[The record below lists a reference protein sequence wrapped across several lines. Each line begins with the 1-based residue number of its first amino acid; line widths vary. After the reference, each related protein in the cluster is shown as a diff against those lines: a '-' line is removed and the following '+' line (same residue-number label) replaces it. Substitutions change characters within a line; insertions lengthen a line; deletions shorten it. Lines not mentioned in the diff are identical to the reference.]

1 MKSHTQHNTIDHLLS
16 SIKSYALEGNNDKF
30 NDGTIYNL
38 DGVQGLVKLDLVV
51 EGATAYLT
59 RLTGDC
65 EGVLEWDRKLLIG
78 ADLLTLF
85 NVPQNVINEAF
96 EGLNANGFYLKQ
108 NTFKNQKGVYIR
120 TTSILMWREKGKRI
134 VEFIWKA

>member
-1 MKSHTQHNTIDHLLS
+1 MKHTAQHNTIDHLLS
-16 SIKSYALEGNNDKF
+16 SIKSYALDGNNDKF

-51 EGATAYLT
+51 EGTTAYLT

-85 NVPQNVINEAF
+85 NVPQSVINEAF
-96 EGLNANGFYLKQ
+96 EGLEANGFYLKQ
-108 NTFKNQKGVYIR
+108 NTFKNQKGVYIK

>member
-1 MKSHTQHNTIDHLLS
+1 MKANTTHTIDHLLS

-51 EGATAYLT
+51 EGSTAYLT

-85 NVPQNVINEAF
+85 NVPQSVINEAF
-96 EGLNANGFYLKQ
+96 EGLNANGFYLKH
-108 NTFKNQKGVYIR
+108 NTFKNQKGSYIK

>member
-51 EGATAYLT
+51 EGTTAYLT

-85 NVPQNVINEAF
+85 NVPQSVINEAF

-108 NTFKNQKGVYIR
+108 NTFKNQKGSYIK

>member
-1 MKSHTQHNTIDHLLS
+1 MKSHTQHNTIDQLLS

-51 EGATAYLT
+51 EGSTAYLT

-108 NTFKNQKGVYIR
+108 NTFKNQKGGYIK

>member
-85 NVPQNVINEAF
+85 NVPQSVINEAF

-108 NTFKNQKGVYIR
+108 NAFKNQKGAYIK

-134 VEFIWKA
+134 VEFIWKS

>member
-51 EGATAYLT
+51 EGTTAYLT

-85 NVPQNVINEAF
+85 NVPQSVINEAF
-96 EGLNANGFYLKQ
+96 EGLEANGFYLKH
-108 NTFKNQKGVYIR
+108 NTFKNQKGSYIK

>member
-1 MKSHTQHNTIDHLLS
+1 MKHTAHTIDHLLS

-51 EGATAYLT
+51 EGTTAYLT

-85 NVPQNVINEAF
+85 NVPQRVINEAF
-96 EGLNANGFYLKQ
+96 EGLNTNGFYLKQ
-108 NTFKNQKGVYIR
+108 NTFKNQKGSYIK

>member
-1 MKSHTQHNTIDHLLS
+1 MKANTTHTIDHLLS
-16 SIKSYALEGNNDKF
+16 SIKGYALDGNNDKF

-51 EGATAYLT
+51 EGSTAYLT

-85 NVPQNVINEAF
+85 NVPQSVINEAF
-96 EGLNANGFYLKQ
+96 EALNTNGFYLKQ
-108 NTFKNQKGVYIR
+108 NTFKNQKGSYIK

>member
-1 MKSHTQHNTIDHLLS
+1 MKANTTHTIDHLLS

-51 EGATAYLT
+51 EGTTAYLT

-85 NVPQNVINEAF
+85 NVPQSIINDAF
-96 EGLNANGFYLKQ
+96 EGLNTNGFYLKH
-108 NTFKNQKGVYIR
+108 NTFKNQKGVYIK

>member
-1 MKSHTQHNTIDHLLS
+1 MKHTAHTIDHLLS

-51 EGATAYLT
+51 EGSTAYLT

-96 EGLNANGFYLKQ
+96 EGLNANGFYLKH
-108 NTFKNQKGVYIR
+108 NTFKNQKGSYIK

>member
-1 MKSHTQHNTIDHLLS
+1 MKANTTHTIDHLLS

-51 EGATAYLT
+51 EGTTAYLT

-85 NVPQNVINEAF
+85 NVPQNVINDAF

-108 NTFKNQKGVYIR
+108 NTFKNQKGAYIK

>member
-1 MKSHTQHNTIDHLLS
+1 MKANTTHTIDHLLS

-51 EGATAYLT
+51 EGTTAYLT

-85 NVPQNVINEAF
+85 NVPQSVINEAF
-96 EGLNANGFYLKQ
+96 EGLNANGFYLKH
-108 NTFKNQKGVYIR
+108 NVFKNQKGAYIK

>member
-51 EGATAYLT
+51 EGTTAYLT

-85 NVPQNVINEAF
+85 NVPQSVINEAF
-96 EGLNANGFYLKQ
+96 EGLNANGFYLKH
-108 NTFKNQKGVYIR
+108 NVFKNQKGAYIK

-134 VEFIWKA
+134 VEFIWKS

>member
-1 MKSHTQHNTIDHLLS
+1 MKANTTHTIDHLLS

-51 EGATAYLT
+51 EGSTAYLT

-85 NVPQNVINEAF
+85 NVPQSVINEAF
-96 EGLNANGFYLKQ
+96 EGLSANGFYLKH
-108 NTFKNQKGVYIR
+108 NTFKNQKGSYIK

-134 VEFIWKA
+134 VEFIWKS

>member
-1 MKSHTQHNTIDHLLS
+1 MKANTTHTIDHLLS
-16 SIKSYALEGNNDKF
+16 SIKGYALEGNNDKF

-51 EGATAYLT
+51 EGSTAYLT

-85 NVPQNVINEAF
+85 NVPQSVINEAF

-108 NTFKNQKGVYIR
+108 NTFKNQKGSYIK

-134 VEFIWKA
+134 VEFIWKS

>member
-1 MKSHTQHNTIDHLLS
+1 MKANTTHTIDHLLS
-16 SIKSYALEGNNDKF
+16 SIKGYALEGNNDKF

-51 EGATAYLT
+51 EGTTAYLT

-85 NVPQNVINEAF
+85 NVPQSVINEAF

-108 NTFKNQKGVYIR
+108 NTFKNQKGAYIK

>member
-1 MKSHTQHNTIDHLLS
+1 MKHTAHTIDHLLS

-51 EGATAYLT
+51 EGTTAYLT

-96 EGLNANGFYLKQ
+96 EGLTTNGFYLKQ
-108 NTFKNQKGVYIR
+108 NTFKNQKGVYIK

>member
-1 MKSHTQHNTIDHLLS
+1 MKANTTHTIDHLLS

-51 EGATAYLT
+51 EGSTAYLT

-85 NVPQNVINEAF
+85 NVPQSVINEAF
-96 EGLNANGFYLKQ
+96 EGLEANGFYLKH
-108 NTFKNQKGVYIR
+108 NTFKNQKGSYIK

-134 VEFIWKA
+134 VEFIWKS

>member
-1 MKSHTQHNTIDHLLS
+1 MKANTTHTIDHLLS
-16 SIKSYALEGNNDKF
+16 SIKSYALDGNNDKF

-51 EGATAYLT
+51 EGSTAYLT

-85 NVPQNVINEAF
+85 NVPQSVINEAF
-96 EGLNANGFYLKQ
+96 EGLSANGFYLKH
-108 NTFKNQKGVYIR
+108 NTFKNQKGSYIK

>member
-1 MKSHTQHNTIDHLLS
+1 MKHTAHTIDHLLS

-51 EGATAYLT
+51 EGTTAYLT

-96 EGLNANGFYLKQ
+96 EGLNTNGFYLKQ
-108 NTFKNQKGVYIR
+108 NTFKNQKGSYIK

>member
-1 MKSHTQHNTIDHLLS
+1 MKANTTHTIDHLLS

-51 EGATAYLT
+51 EGSTAYLT

-85 NVPQNVINEAF
+85 NVPQSVINEAF
-96 EGLNANGFYLKQ
+96 EGLESNGFYLKQ
-108 NTFKNQKGVYIR
+108 NTFKNQKGVYIW

-134 VEFIWKA
+134 VEFIWKS

>member
-51 EGATAYLT
+51 EGTTAYLT

-85 NVPQNVINEAF
+85 NVPQSVINEAF
-96 EGLNANGFYLKQ
+96 EGLESNGFYLKQ
-108 NTFKNQKGVYIR
+108 NTFKNQKGVYIW

-134 VEFIWKA
+134 VEFIWKS